1 MFEKFSDYMFSLVH
15 YPLKVLK
22 KKSKIYILFKVVGLQ
37 YDDIK
42 NKVLEVSKQSNI
54 NTATSVYLDKLAIDR
69 NMFRYE
75 NEKDNQLR
83 KRLIAKAEIMKK
95 SGTKQGI
102 ILALN
107 SLGYD
112 VEIEPCYLYD
122 KERWAEFYVIAIEDI
137 DSSYYKFD
145 IVKNTV
151 MEVKQA
157 SSKPNYAYKF
167 IINNPIIEKFIYK
180 LDILFTIN
188 FWGVIPKRI
197 YYNGQIQY
205 NGTYDYGKYLLS
217 NLPEINLQRL
227 DLKISFKNDIKN
239 NVSVE
244 TTADYKY
251 NGNYLYDGYIAY
263 IGGITKE
270 EL

>member
-22 KKSKIYILFKVVGLQ
+22 KKSKVYILFKVVGFQ

-54 NTATSVYLDKLAIDR
+54 NTATGVYLDKLAIDR

-145 IVKNTV
+145 IVKNT
-151 MEVKQA
+151 
-157 SSKPNYAYKF
+157 
-167 IINNPIIEKFIYK
+167 
-180 LDILFTIN
+180 T
-188 FWGVIPKRI
+188 
-197 YYNGQIQY
+197 
-205 NGTYDYGKYLLS
+205 GK
-217 NLPEINLQRL
+217 
-227 DLKISFKNDIKN
+227 
-239 NVSVE
+239 
-244 TTADYKY
+244 
-251 NGNYLYDGYIAY
+251 
-263 IGGITKE
+263 
-270 EL
+270 

>member
-15 YPLKVLK
+15 YPLKVIK
-22 KKSKIYILFKVVGLQ
+22 EKSKIYILFKVIGLQ
-37 YDDIK
+37 YDELKYKI
-42 NKVLEVSKQSNI
+42 LEVSKQSNI
-54 NTATSVYLDKLAIDR
+54 NTATDIYLDKLAIDR
-69 NMFRYE
+69 NMFRFE
-75 NEKDNQLR
+75 NEKDTHLS

-122 KERWAEFYVIAIEDI
+122 KDRWAEFYVIIIEDI

-167 IINNPIIEKFIYK
+167 IINSPIIEKFIYK
-180 LDILFTIN
+180 LDILFTVN

-197 YYNGQIQY
+197 YYDGQIQY

-217 NLPEINLQRL
+217 NLPEINLQIL

-239 NVSVE
+239 NISIE
-244 TTADYKY
+244 TTSDYKY
-251 NGNYLYDGYIAY
+251 NGNYLYDGYISY
-263 IGGITKE
+263 TGGTTKE

>member
-1 MFEKFSDYMFSLVH
+1 MFEKFSDYMFNLVH

-22 KKSKIYILFKVVGLQ
+22 EKSKIYILFKVVGLQ

-42 NKVLEVSKQSNI
+42 NKVLEVCRQTNI
-54 NTATSVYLDKLAIDR
+54 NTATDIYLDKLAIDR

-75 NEKDNQLR
+75 NEEDSQLR
-83 KRLIAKAEIMKK
+83 KRLIAKVDIMKK

-107 SLGYD
+107 SLGYNA
-112 VEIEPCYLYD
+112 EIEPCYLYD
-122 KERWAEFYVIAIEDI
+122 KERWAEFYIVIIEDI
-137 DSSYYKFD
+137 DNSYYKFD
-145 IVKNTV
+145 IIKKTV

-167 IINNPIIEKFIYK
+167 IINNPITEKFTYK
-180 LDILFTIN
+180 LDLLFTIN
-188 FWGVIPKRI
+188 FWGVVYKKI
-197 YYNGQIQY
+197 YYNGQIKY
-205 NGTYDYGKYLLS
+205 DGSYDYGKYLLS
-217 NLPEINLQRL
+217 NLPEINLKQL
-227 DLKISFKNDIKN
+227 DLKISFKNEIKN

-244 TTADYKY
+244 TIANYKY
-251 NGNYLYDGYIAY
+251 DSTYKYDGYISY
-263 IGGITKE
+263 IGGTTKE

>member
-22 KKSKIYILFKVVGLQ
+22 EKSKIYILFKVVGLQ
-37 YDDIK
+37 YDYIK

-54 NTATSVYLDKLAIDR
+54 NTATDIYLDKLAIDR

-75 NEKDNQLR
+75 NEEDSQLR
-83 KRLIAKAEIMKK
+83 KRLIAKVEIMKK
-95 SGTKQGI
+95 AGTKQGI

-122 KERWAEFYVIAIEDI
+122 KERWAEFYLVIIEDI

-145 IVKNTV
+145 VIKKTV

-167 IINNPIIEKFIYK
+167 IINNSIIEKFIYK
-180 LDILFTIN
+180 LDIIFSIN
-188 FWGVIPKRI
+188 FWGIQYEKI
-197 YYNGQIQY
+197 YYNGKIQY
-205 NGTYDYGKYLLS
+205 NGNYDYGKYLFL
-217 NLPEINLQRL
+217 NLPEINLKRL
-227 DLKISFKNDIKN
+227 DLKISFKNEIKN

-244 TTADYKY
+244 TITDYKY
-251 NGNYLYDGYIAY
+251 NGNYLYDGYIVY
-263 IGGITKE
+263 ISGTTRE